1 VSRGH
6 EPEETVDDLLARR
19 LKELEEHAARFEEAM
34 RDLERREQL
43 LRDMRTSVERQLRL
57 RATDLTS
64 HDAELEETRR
74 ELGEREARIRD
85 EEAELARRRSE
96 LGAVELKREAVE
108 RRERALEAREAHLE
122 ETGLEGHEPTEDP
135 ATEEAATEPAPAVDE
150 SAGEA
155 ETTVELLFVPGTGYR
170 LVETEPRAL
179 AVGDDVELEGAAYV
193 VTRTALS
200 PLPQDRRRCAYLVRG
215 VRSRSGSDGSS

>member
-1 VSRGH
+1 MSREH
-6 EPEETVDDLLARR
+6 DPDETVDDLLARR
-19 LKELEEHAARFEEAM
+19 LSELEEHAARFEDAM

-57 RATDLTS
+57 RSTDLTS

-74 ELGEREARIRD
+74 ELGEREARLRD

-108 RRERALEAREAHLE
+108 RRERALEAREAE
-122 ETGLEGHEPTEDP
+122 IEI
-135 ATEEAATEPAPAVDE
+135 EAAQPAEEEPVAAEIASTDR
-150 SAGEA
+150 A
-155 ETTVELLFVPGTGYR
+155 ETADASVELLFVPGAGYR

-179 AVGDDVELEGAAYV
+179 AAGDEVELEDGAYAV
-193 VTRTALS
+193 ARTAPS
-200 PLPQDRRRCAYLVRG
+200 PLPGDRRRCAYLVRG
-215 VRSRSGSDGSS
+215 VRSRPGSEGSS